1 MNNRLVILFIK
12 TFTISAF
19 TFGGGYVIVP
29 LMKDIFVDEL
39 GWIDENEMLDLISIS
54 QSSPGAM
61 AVNVS
66 MLVGYK
72 VAGFLG
78 SIVAI
83 FATIIPPITVIS
95 IITLFYSAFSSNMY
109 VANFL
114 RGMQSGVSALIFS
127 VVFDLSKKIFVSK
140 DLLNYVLLFGAIIL
154 KMFFDIN
161 VVKIILLCALIGL
174 INGMVS
180 IIRKKA
186 SDAY

>member
-1 MNNRLVILFIK
+1 MKNKLMTLFIK

-29 LMKDIFVDEL
+29 LMKEIFVDEL
-39 GWIDENEMLDLISIS
+39 NWIDEDEMLDLISIS

-72 VAGFLG
+72 VSGFLG
-78 SIVAI
+78 SMVAI
-83 FATIIPPITVIS
+83 LATIIPPITVIS
-95 IITLFYSAFSSNMY
+95 IITLFYDAFSSNLY

-140 DLLNYVLLFGAIIL
+140 EILNYVLLFGAIIL
-154 KMFFDIN
+154 KMVFNVN
-161 VVKIILLCALIGL
+161 VVKIILICALIGL
-174 INGMVS
+174 INGMIS

-186 SDAY
+186 EDAY